1 MNGYLDIERVTEDD
15 RDFSQMDPGRL
26 LPFVC
31 ELTAA
36 SPDAVVIPDSE
47 QYLGEKASD
56 NIGNRD
62 AISEGDQ

>member
-1 MNGYLDIERVTEDD
+1 MSLMDDD
-15 RDFSQMDPGRL
+15 RYFPRDLATL

-31 ELTAA
+31 EL
-36 SPDAVVIPDSE
+36 IPSIPEVMLMPNSE

-56 NIGNRD
+56 SIGNRD